1 MPERRWKLDA
11 ADLTGWICSA
21 KASQGPCVGIG
32 EWPGY
37 WSVMLFWVIAAA
49 MTLGASLAVLLPLT
63 ARTGP
68 VSADT
73 SHDLEVYRDQL
84 AELDRDLARGLI
96 KPAEAEQA
104 RAEIGRRILQLD
116 RKDYPVGVKRNP
128 ATFVRVVAAAA
139 VLAVPVLSWGLYA
152 GLGSP
157 DLPSQ
162 PLSSRLAK
170 NPADSSVDELVARAE
185 AHLAADPSDG
195 RGWDVLAPIYLRMQR
210 FDDAASAYR
219 NAIRLE
225 GPTSARQAGLGEAIA
240 NVSGGVVSAEAQ
252 AAFEAALKIEPTSPK
267 ARFYLAMALM
277 QEGRKQEA
285 VAAWQAILGD
295 LPPDSPWHGA
305 VTQALASAG
314 GEPAGSAGPDQSDV
328 AAASAMN
335 AQDRSAMIEG
345 MVASLDEKLKQNPRD
360 QEGWMRLIRSYMVLG
375 RHDQARSALDRG
387 VAAFGAAS
395 DEATKLTAFATS
407 LGLSGTR

>member
-1 MPERRWKLDA
+1 MGAQRD
-11 ADLTGWICSA
+11 
-21 KASQGPCVGIG
+21 
-32 EWPGY
+32 Y

-63 ARTGP
+63 TRTQTE
-68 VSADT
+68 SDNS

-84 AELDRDLARGLI
+84 SEVDRDLARGLVQ
-96 KPAEAEQA
+96 PAEAEQA
-104 RAEIGRRILQLD
+104 RAEIGRRILQLGRD
-116 RKDYPVGVKRNP
+116 GLAHGAKAG
-128 ATFVRVVAAAA
+128 ATRYVRAVSAAA
-139 VLAVPVLSWGLYA
+139 VLVVPVLSWGLYA
-152 GLGSP
+152 GFGSP

-210 FDDAASAYR
+210 FDDSVTAYR

-225 GPTSARQAGLGEAIA
+225 GSTAARQAGLGEAIA
-240 NVSGGVVSAEAQ
+240 NVSGGVISAEAQ
-252 AAFEAALKIEPTSPK
+252 AAFEAALRLEPANPK

-285 VAAWQAILGD
+285 AASWQSMLAA
-295 LPPDSPWHGA
+295 LPPDSPWQGA
-305 VTQALASAG
+305 VEQALAAAG
-314 GEPAGSAGPDQSDV
+314 RSVDSPGPDQSDV
-328 AAASAMN
+328 AQASRMN
-335 AQDRSAMIEG
+335 PQDRGAMIEG

-375 RHDQARSALDRG
+375 RHDQARTALGRG
-387 VAAFGAAS
+387 VAAFGAGS
-395 DEATKLTAFATS
+395 EEAAKLTAFATS
-407 LGLSGTR
+407 LGLSETR